1 MHSLQHIKRNNE
13 IAAKANGKLYDEV
26 SGIVGPKLLEF
37 TRSVVEIQD
46 ELYSSIKTLSDD
58 SRFNGNSIEDPL
70 ADNAREQLNKF
81 FKEVL
86 WGNVRTGIDNV
97 YDSLWFANRDK
108 SVVSQPDW
116 IKEHILFNL
125 ESININAE
133 DYIKGLEDIVEE
145 LIENGY
151 YEQQFAGGH
160 NSTSFV
166 GCVNNI
172 RSSALEIECQ
182 RKIIESK
189 LANSIILWKLLNF
202 R

>member
-1 MHSLQHIKRNNE
+1 MHSLQHIKRNND

-26 SGIVGPKLLEF
+26 SGIVGSKLLEF
-37 TRSVVEIQD
+37 TRSVVEIQN

-58 SRFNGNSIEDPL
+58 NRFSENSIEDPL
-70 ADNAREQLNKF
+70 AEKAREQLNKF

-97 YDSLWFANRDK
+97 YNSLWLANRDK
-108 SVVSQPDW
+108 TVVSKPDW
-116 IKEHILFNL
+116 TKKHILDNL
-125 ESININAE
+125 ESININVE
-133 DYIKGLEDIVEE
+133 SYIKDLEDIVDE

-151 YEQQFAGGH
+151 CEQQFSGGD
-160 NSTSFV
+160 NSNSFI
-166 GCVNNI
+166 GCVKNI